1 MTSAVKDKII
11 QKISEA
17 GLVVVLL
24 GGAVWFLY
32 ADNQRYRE
40 VNDNRIERLEKQIN
54 ECTDEN
60 IRILREEVQKG
71 HEIIIKNTRAI
82 EKILSEK

>member
-1 MTSAVKDKII
+1 MTQAVKEKLI
-11 QKISEA
+11 QKVSEA
-17 GLVVVLL
+17 GLVVILL

-32 ADNQRYRE
+32 KDNQTYRE
-40 VNDNRIERLEKQIN
+40 INDSRIERMENRIE

-71 HEIIIKNTRAI
+71 HEIIMRNTRAI
-82 EKILSEK
+82 EKILNQ

>member
-1 MTSAVKDKII
+1 MTQAVKEKLI
-11 QKISEA
+11 QKVSEA
-17 GLVVVLL
+17 GLVVILL

-32 ADNQRYRE
+32 KDNQTYRE
-40 VNDNRIERLEKQIN
+40 INDSRIERMENRIE

-71 HEIIIKNTRAI
+71 HEIIMRNTQAI
-82 EKILSEK
+82 EKILNQ